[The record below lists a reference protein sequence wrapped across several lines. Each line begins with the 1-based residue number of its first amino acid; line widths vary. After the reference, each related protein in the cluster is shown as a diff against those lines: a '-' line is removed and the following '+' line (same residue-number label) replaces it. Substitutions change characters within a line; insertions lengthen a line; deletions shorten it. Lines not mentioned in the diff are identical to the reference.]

1 MAEVYTGVCV
11 GGPLDKQQVTVRTPD
26 GFLAAD
32 KAAGTAWVYKRGT
45 DGRFTV
51 CTDHDDSM
59 LYPYGPSTGVRALQ
73 RERAAAAAAVS
84 ALDVI
89 AVDTKAAS

>member
-11 GGPLDKQQVTVRTPD
+11 GGPLDTQSITVRSPA

-32 KAAGTAWVYKRGT
+32 KVNGAAWIYKRGT

-51 CTDHDDSM
+51 CTDHDDS
-59 LYPYGPSTGVRALQ
+59 LAYPYGPSTGVRALQ
-73 RERAAAAAAVS
+73 PERAAAAAARGD
-84 ALDVI
+84 LDVV
-89 AVDTKAAS
+89 AVRASGGV